1 MNAITKLAT
10 TFHVGTSFALLL
22 TAAIQAAGF
31 VMIARGLGANEFGR
45 LMIMQAFS
53 QLSLELV
60 SLGAGDAL
68 IRRVSRDRSQHGPA
82 FGHALI
88 MTGLTG
94 VPTSI
99 ALTLAAMAYDPTIAV
114 VAIALFL
121 VGDLIGNRLVSLAEH
136 AFVAQTRIWDA
147 NIVRLSAAVLRTVSA
162 VYAFY
167 LVMRPAGLEAWM
179 IIQSTITLA
188 AGICA
193 IAFVALRI
201 GRPVWTFHREDLSFG
216 TSMAITQW
224 SLSLQFSMDRLVLGL
239 AASPSLVA
247 VYSAAMRCI
256 QLALLPIVS
265 VLRNIYAGFF
275 TMGQQGIT
283 ATSAYA
289 RANIYKVLVLGSL
302 AGVTLAAGADFFAWV
317 FGREFSETASILR
330 WLSAVPLLRGIQ
342 LILADALSGA
352 DLHYIRTMLS
362 LAGALCYVGLMAIL
376 VVAYGKVG
384 LIMSVNLY
392 YVLIIISHVVIVM
405 HLSKRTRPQISK

>member
-1 MNAITKLAT
+1 MNAITKLAR

-68 IRRVSRDRSQHGPA
+68 IRRVSRDRSHHRSA

-88 MTGLTG
+88 MTALTG
-94 VPTSI
+94 LPTSI
-99 ALTLAAMAYDPTIAV
+99 VLALAAMAYDPAIAV
-114 VAIALFL
+114 AATALFL

-147 NIVRLSAAVLRTVSA
+147 NIVRLGSA
-162 VYAFY
+162 VPRTIAAMYAFY
-167 LVMRPAGLEAWM
+167 LASRPAGLETWM
-179 IIQSTITLA
+179 IIQSTITLV
-188 AGICA
+188 AGLCA
-193 IAFVALRI
+193 IAFVALRL
-201 GRPVWTFHREDLSFG
+201 GRPLLKFHRDDLSFG
-216 TSMAITQW
+216 ASMAITQW

-275 TMGQQGIT
+275 TTGQHGIT

-289 RANIYKVLVLGSL
+289 RANIYKILVLGSC
-302 AGVTLAAGADFFAWV
+302 AGVTLALGADFFAWV

-330 WLSAVPLLRGIQ
+330 WLAAVPLFRGIQ

-362 LAGALCYVGLMAIL
+362 LGGGVCYVALMAIL

-384 LIMSVNLY
+384 LIVSVNLY
-392 YVLIIISHVVIVM
+392 YALIIISHVVIIM
-405 HLSKRTRPQISK
+405 HFSKHKRPQTAT

>member
-1 MNAITKLAT
+1 MKAITKLAKG
-10 TFHVGTSFALLL
+10 FHLGTSFALLL

-31 VMIARGLGANEFGR
+31 VLIARGLGANEFGR

-88 MTGLTG
+88 MTGLTAF
-94 VPTSI
+94 PTSL
-99 ALTLAAMAYDPTIAV
+99 ALTLAAMAYDSTIAV
-114 VAIALFL
+114 PVIALFL

-147 NIVRLSAAVLRTVSA
+147 NIVRLGSAIPRTISAA
-162 VYAFY
+162 YAFY
-167 LVMRPAGLEAWM
+167 LVVRPAGLETWM
-179 IIQSTITLA
+179 IIQSAVMLA

-193 IAFVALRI
+193 IAFVAVRL
-201 GRPVWTFHREDLSFG
+201 GRPVLKFDRDDLSFG
-216 TSMAITQW
+216 ASMALTQW
-224 SLSLQFSMDRLVLGL
+224 SLSLQFSADRLVLGL

-275 TMGQQGIT
+275 KMGQQGIAGTT
-283 ATSAYA
+283 AYV
-289 RANIYKVLVLGSL
+289 RANVYKILVLGSC
-302 AGVTLAAGADFFAWV
+302 AGATLALGADLFAWV
-317 FGREFSETASILR
+317 FGQEFSETASILR
-330 WLSAVPLLRGIQ
+330 WLSAIPLLRGVQ

-352 DLHYIRTMLS
+352 DLHYIRTTLS

-376 VVAYGKVG
+376 VSAYGTLG
-384 LIMSVNLY
+384 LIVSVNLY
-392 YVLIIISHVVIVM
+392 YALIIMVHLVILM
-405 HLSKRTRPQISK
+405 LLSKRT